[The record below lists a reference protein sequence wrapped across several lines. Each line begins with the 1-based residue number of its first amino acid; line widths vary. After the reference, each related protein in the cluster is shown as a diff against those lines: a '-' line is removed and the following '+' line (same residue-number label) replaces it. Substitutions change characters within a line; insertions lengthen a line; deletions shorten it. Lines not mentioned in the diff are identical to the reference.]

1 MSDQP
6 PAQTPE
12 FRYPDLPISRRREEI
27 ANALRRHQVVV
38 VVGETGSG
46 KTTQLPKIA
55 LEVAGNRRGM
65 LGCTQP
71 RRLAA
76 VAVARRIAEEVG
88 CELGDYVGY
97 QVRFDDSTS
106 GATRLKLM
114 TDGILLAET
123 QDDRDLRKYHTII
136 LDEAHER

>member
-1 MSDQP
+1 MVSPAPQP
-6 PAQTPE
+6 ARE
-12 FRYPDLPISRRREEI
+12 FRYPDLPIARRRKEI
-27 ANALRRHQVVV
+27 AEALRRHQVIV

-76 VAVARRIAEEVG
+76 VAVARRIAEEADS
-88 CELGDYVGY
+88 EIGDFVGY
-97 QVRFDDSTS
+97 QVRFDDKTS
-106 GATRLKLM
+106 
-114 TDGILLAET
+114 I
-123 QDDRDLRKYHTII
+123 
-136 LDEAHER
+136 